1 MSIYEFDAK
10 QYEGWIREEGR
21 GEGDLYR
28 LISQVQKKVRRNKDF
43 SVIVDELESDAEEIR
58 PIYEAVLK
66 YGPDLPPEE
75 LLRNIESVTMTMKEI
90 KKSGVGINDE
100 ERNLIGDKEG
110 DN

>member
-1 MSIYEFDAK
+1 MSI
-10 QYEGWIREEGR
+10 
-21 GEGDLYR
+21 
-28 LISQVQKKVRRNKDF
+28 
-43 SVIVDELESDAEEIR
+43 
-58 PIYEAVLK
+58 